1 MNTRNDL
8 RHKEIIY
15 GIEPCR
21 MGSKST
27 KCSAHFLT
35 VHDQESERKVKSE
48 FFSRVGHNILP
59 RKVVSKDKKSFTH
72 LLVGQWVQLL
82 QKPIPG

>member
-1 MNTRNDL
+1 MKTRNDL
-8 RHKEIIY
+8 RHKEVICSID
-15 GIEPCR
+15 PCR

-35 VHDQESERKVKSE
+35 VHDQESERKVKKE

-59 RKVVSKDKKSFTH
+59 HKVVSKDKKA
-72 LLVGQWVQLL
+72 LLSSLL
-82 QKPIPG
+82 GSGSSYCRN